1 MRRWMLGAALL
12 GALSLV
18 APAALA
24 DNSALLATAPAE
36 QVGMSKQKLERITT
50 VFKQEIDQGK
60 LPGVVVMVTRKGKLV
75 YSNAIG
81 FQDTGS
87 GTPMKSD
94 SLFRIYSMTKP
105 FVAAGAMMLVEEGKI
120 QLTDPVSKFLP
131 AFKGQQVSVARPD
144 GEFAKI
150 TYTAVPADREN
161 TIQDLFRHTAG
172 LAYGEITVN
181 APVKEAYTKAG
192 LYNKER
198 DYDARALSP
207 PEFVERI
214 AKAPLVH
221 QPGTVW
227 EYSLAIDV
235 LGRVIEAASG
245 KRLAVYLDDR
255 LFKPLGMSDTGFWI
269 SSDKMPRLAQA
280 LPIDPA
286 SGQPNKL
293 IDVSSPPGNDSGG
306 AGAIS
311 TSADY
316 LRFAQMLANGGQLDG
331 VRVLS
336 RTSVQ
341 LMTSDHLGARIADS
355 RRVVARHSPSRAMN
369 SRRLIT
375 EPSSPT
381 ANLNHYSREMRA
393 TEWGRWSGLHSS
405 NPAAAC
411 RLGGRS
417 AREGSRQGSRWSDSS
432 TAERPMPQPV
442 IWPHSARA

>member
-36 QVGMSKQKLERITT
+36 QVGMSKQKLDRITT

-172 LAYGEITVN
+172 RGC
-181 APVKEAYTKAG
+181 
-192 LYNKER
+192 
-198 DYDARALSP
+198 
-207 PEFVERI
+207 
-214 AKAPLVH
+214 
-221 QPGTVW
+221 PG
-227 EYSLAIDV
+227 
-235 LGRVIEAASG
+235 G
-245 KRLAVYLDDR
+245 
-255 LFKPLGMSDTGFWI
+255 
-269 SSDKMPRLAQA
+269 
-280 LPIDPA
+280 
-286 SGQPNKL
+286 
-293 IDVSSPPGNDSGG
+293 
-306 AGAIS
+306 
-311 TSADY
+311 
-316 LRFAQMLANGGQLDG
+316 
-331 VRVLS
+331 
-336 RTSVQ
+336 
-341 LMTSDHLGARIADS
+341 
-355 RRVVARHSPSRAMN
+355 
-369 SRRLIT
+369 
-375 EPSSPT
+375 
-381 ANLNHYSREMRA
+381 
-393 TEWGRWSGLHSS
+393 
-405 NPAAAC
+405 C
-411 RLGGRS
+411 
-417 AREGSRQGSRWSDSS
+417 
-432 TAERPMPQPV
+432 
-442 IWPHSARA
+442 

>member
-36 QVGMSKQKLERITT
+36 QVGMSKQKLDRITT

-411 RLGGRS
+411 RLG
-417 AREGSRQGSRWSDSS
+417 
-432 TAERPMPQPV
+432 V
-442 IWPHSARA
+442 LVV